1 MIETVNNMRIYLDNE
16 HKNILGKNI
25 RKIRKERKLTQKDL
39 AAKVQT
45 IGLDMDRLAIVRIE
59 AGTRVIADYEVLYLK
74 EALEL
79 KSIDELF
86 KNCTDEKGYLLL

>member
-1 MIETVNNMRIYLDNE
+1 MIETVNDMRITLDNE
-16 HKNILGKNI
+16 HKNILGKNV
-25 RKIRKERKLTQKDL
+25 RKLRKERKLTQKDL

-79 KSIDELF
+79 KSIDELY
-86 KNCTDEKGYLLL
+86 KSCTDGK

>member
-1 MIETVNNMRIYLDNE
+1 MRIYLDNE
-16 HKNILGKNI
+16 HKNILGKNV
-25 RKIRKERKLTQKDL
+25 RKLRKERKLTQKDL

-79 KSIDELF
+79 KSIDELY
-86 KNCTDEKGYLLL
+86 KNCIDRK